1 MFRIG
6 FEPIFGSYVIV
17 LLCAAVLCAVIWW
30 SRPRGERLP
39 LYGQRILLSLRILAL
54 LLLLFGML
62 RPALIHTVSYRLS
75 SVVNIMLDQTQS
87 MTRNDEIA
95 GKSRFTVA
103 KESLQQATPQLRR
116 LQRQADVRAFTFDSA
131 LNPLNLQDG
140 LFTDL
145 PDTPKGT
152 ETAIGLTLDTIR
164 ERSAGKRVLATIM
177 LSDGAQRTRP
187 IRDILPQDAA
197 ARLRD
202 AGIPLYTIALGQAGF
217 DANSRDIS
225 IESVHANDRV
235 FVKNT
240 FLVSGTLRITGF
252 ADQMIPVQL
261 LMETG
266 RGRQEIVAATTVQ
279 AGGDGHE
286 VRFQLSYA
294 PQTVGLFKYTV
305 KVPPQEREVTD
316 RNNEQSGFVRVLEGG
331 LRVLFIQGQLNNEQ
345 GPLRRALNASP
356 DINVNYLRVLRPG
369 DLGAVFRDD
378 PVPYNVFMLS
388 DIDSSKFSREELQ
401 VLVNKVRTGDGLIM
415 LGGLHAFGAGGYAD
429 TPLAQISPIEF
440 RRADQ
445 QPLDGPIRTDIHF
458 PESHPIQM
466 RPTDQEQRHHYI
478 MQFDADPRVNM
489 QRWAALPPLE
499 GANKFDRTRLGDSLR
514 PGARILAVGPRG
526 ESLLVM
532 QPMAGIGRVLAF
544 AGDTTW
550 RWRLYGFEEEHNTFW
565 RQVVLWLAKME
576 EGGSGTCW
584 VTVENNR
591 LMPNDTA
598 KFQIFMR
605 SETGEEIRDFS
616 ATARV
621 LKPDANMETVTLVSE
636 NGVPTGSF
644 RSTDYSGDYTIQV
657 EAVHNGEVK
666 HAEARF
672 LVQDRNL
679 ELDDPRAYP
688 SLLSAIAT
696 ETGGRSVPPEQLGA
710 LIEELLK
717 QSDELVEK
725 RETKSTL
732 FDNWLLLLAFISV
745 LSLEWFLRKHWG
757 LA

>member
-6 FEPIFGSYVIV
+6 FDPIFGSYITV
-17 LLCAAVLCAVIWW
+17 LLCAAVLFAVIWW
-30 SRPRGERLP
+30 SRPRGEQLP
-39 LYGQRILLSLRILAL
+39 LYGQRILLALRVLAL

-62 RPALIHTVSYRLS
+62 RPALVHTVSYRLS

-116 LQRQADVRAFTFDSA
+116 LQRQADVRAFAFDSA
-131 LNPLNLQDG
+131 LHPLDLRDG
-140 LFTDL
+140 TFYDL
-145 PDTPKGT
+145 PDLPNGT
-152 ETAIGLTLDTIR
+152 ETAIGFTLDMIR

-177 LSDGAQRTRP
+177 LTDGAQRTRP
-187 IRDILPQDAA
+187 IRDILPQEAA

-202 AGIPLYTIALGQAGF
+202 AGIPLYTIPLGQAGF
-217 DANSRDIS
+217 DANARDIS

-235 FVKNT
+235 FVKNNL
-240 FLVSGTLRITGF
+240 LVSGTLRTTGF
-252 ADQMIPVQL
+252 ADQIIPVRL
-261 LMETG
+261 LFETDHG
-266 RGRQEIVAATTVQ
+266 KQEIVANTTVQ
-279 AGGDGHE
+279 AGPDGHE

-305 KVPPQEREVTD
+305 QVPPQEREVTD
-316 RNNEQSGFVRVLEGG
+316 RNNEQSGFVQVLEGG

-345 GPLRRALNASP
+345 RPLRRALNASP

-388 DIDSSKFSREELQ
+388 DIDSSMFTRAELQ
-401 VLVNKVRTGDGLIM
+401 ALADKVRGGDGLIM
-415 LGGLHAFGAGGYAD
+415 LGGHHAFGAGGYAE
-429 TPLAQISPIEF
+429 TPLAQISPVEL
-440 RRADQ
+440 RRGEQ
-445 QPLDGPIRTDIHF
+445 QPLDAPIRTDIHF
-458 PESHPIQM
+458 PETQPIQM
-466 RPTDQEQRHHYI
+466 RPTQQEQRHHYI
-478 MQFDADPRVNM
+478 MQFDADPRVNL
-489 QRWAALPPLE
+489 QRWAALPPLL
-499 GANKFDRTRLGDSLR
+499 GANKFDRSRQGDSLR
-514 PGARILAVGPRG
+514 PGARILAEGPNG
-526 ESLLVM
+526 QSLLVM
-532 QPMAGIGRVLAF
+532 QPMAGLGRVLAF
-544 AGDTTW
+544 AGDSTY

-605 SETGEEIRDFS
+605 SETGEEIRDFM

-621 LKPDANMETVTLVSE
+621 LKPDANSETVALVSE

-644 RSTDYSGDYTIQV
+644 RSTDFSGDYTIQV
-657 EAVHNGEVK
+657 ETVHNGGTK
-666 HAEARF
+666 QAMARF

-688 SLLSAIAT
+688 TLLSAIAT
-696 ETGGRSVPPEQLGA
+696 ETGGRSVPPEQLGT
-710 LIEELLK
+710 LIEELLQ
-717 QSDELVEK
+717 QSDELIDK
-725 RETKSTL
+725 RETKRTL
-732 FDNWLLLLAFISV
+732 FDTWILLVAFILV
-745 LSLEWFLRKHWG
+745 LSLEWFLRKYWG
-757 LA
+757 MA